1 MPTVSDCPGKVFIAG
16 EYAVLA
22 GGRAILAATEPRFSL
37 SRDPAVGAPVIS
49 FHPRSPAGRLLT
61 HLSVVERARVLQSYI
76 DDPLQGAGG
85 FGASTAQFALVL
97 KQVFPALRV
106 QDVWRL
112 YRELHADEQ
121 VAPSGADLFVQ
132 WEGGLQLWQG
142 EGKGQALHLHP
153 QRDFEIAVI
162 AAGHQPG
169 RKVATH
175 DHLPRLVEIQAG
187 RASWM
192 TGFSQAVEQT
202 IQWVETPNGQA
213 LGAALS
219 KVGQVLRSQGLEIAA
234 TTRDLHSLE
243 SVRGVLGAKG
253 AGAIQADALVA
264 VVDRA
269 HLSEVPEWCASRNLQ
284 FLGWLNDSLA
294 GIRNLT

>member
-37 SRDPAVGAPVIS
+37 SRDPAAGAQLIS
-49 FHPRSPAGRLLT
+49 LHPRSPAGRLLSN
-61 HLSVVERARVLQSYI
+61 LSVHERARVLQCYI
-76 DDPLQGAGG
+76 ADPLQGAGG
-85 FGASTAQFALVL
+85 FGASTAQFALLV
-97 KQVFPALRV
+97 KQLFPSLTV
-106 QDVWRL
+106 HDVWRL
-112 YRELHADEQ
+112 YRELHEDEP
-121 VAPSGADLFVQ
+121 VPPSGADFFVQ
-132 WEGGLQLWQG
+132 WEGGLQLWLG
-142 EGKGQALHLHP
+142 EGKGSALRLHP

-175 DHLPRLVEIQAG
+175 DHLPRLEEIHSG
-187 RASWM
+187 RAPWM
-192 TGFSQAVEQT
+192 AGLNQAVERT

-219 KVGQVLRSQGLEIAA
+219 QVGQVLRSQGLEIAA
-234 TTRDLHSLE
+234 TTRDLHSLQ

-253 AGAIQADALVA
+253 AGAMQADALVA
-264 VVDRA
+264 IVERE
-269 HLSEVPEWCASRNLQ
+269 HLSKVPEWCALRSLQ